1 VDLRTLRATDETTV
15 KGWLRPYLSE
25 HLAWW
30 AAAYGAAPRY
40 PLGTLIDREWGDLLA
55 ASHTPERFVRVVQET
70 VPGAFQNARP
80 LGVVYASLREDR
92 YLGIPVGV
100 LSWLYVAEAARGQG
114 VSSVLMQAAD
124 GWMAAQGAEGRE
136 VFVTAVNTP
145 ALKLYEHFGYRVVDA
160 RMLGP
165 APRPGG

>member
-1 VDLRTLRATDETTV
+1 MDLRTLKATDEATV
-15 KGWLRPYLSE
+15 KSWLRPYLAE

-30 AAAYGAAPRY
+30 AAAYAAAPRY
-40 PLGTLIDREWGDLLA
+40 TLDALIEREWAEVLA
-55 ASHTPERFVRVVQET
+55 GSRDPERFVGVAHNTSQS
-70 VPGAFQNARP
+70 AQP

-100 LSWLYVAEAARGQG
+100 LSWLYVAQQARGKG
-114 VSSVLMQAAD
+114 ASSLLLEAAD

-136 VFVTAVNTP
+136 LFVTAANTP
-145 ALKLYEHFGYRVVDA
+145 ALKRYERFGYRVVDA

-165 APRPGG
+165 APRRGR